1 MDSDPKVRPSLA
13 LYPGAIYFRELIL
26 SVLKYKLR
34 IAPVPCYP
42 MMQDQMHSH
51 VQEGF
56 SKQKAL
62 CKWRCQDPWCSP
74 SSEIMLQIWVQT
86 G

>member
-1 MDSDPKVRPSLA
+1 MDSGPKVRPSLA

-42 MMQDQMHSH
+42 MTQDQMHSH

-56 SKQKAL
+56 SKL
-62 CKWRCQDPWCSP
+62 E
-74 SSEIMLQIWVQT
+74 SSVPVVLSRPLVFIFK
-86 G
+86 